1 MDKLAGLSV
10 FVQVA
15 DSGSFAAAARA
26 LGLTASAVGKTI
38 ARLEEQLEVRLFH
51 RNTRSLSLTA
61 EGAQFLDR
69 CRAIMEAV
77 AAAERELAGSRGGA
91 LRGKLRV
98 SVPLVSRPWNQVFL
112 SFMEA
117 HPGLELELNYTNRVV
132 DMVEEGFEVALRIGA
147 LKDSRL
153 RTRRLGSFRRVLVA
167 APSYLDRHGAPV
179 DLDDLDRHDCLRS
192 RNASSC
198 QLDVWPLGDDPARR
212 SARLRA
218 RFVVDHSEMLLTAA
232 LGGAGIAC
240 VPEFWACEHVRRGE
254 LRIVL
259 AGETANTREVS
270 AVWPGGH
277 VACPRVT
284 AFVTFLATHL
294 PPILAESGEAGSP
307 Q

>member
-26 LGLTASAVGKTI
+26 LGLTASAIGKTI

-69 CRAIMEAV
+69 CRGIMEAV
-77 AAAERELAGSRGGA
+77 AAAERELAGSRSGD

-98 SVPLVSRPWNQVFL
+98 SVPLVSRQWHRLFL
-112 SFMEA
+112 SFMET

-132 DMVEEGFEVALRIGA
+132 DMVEEGFEAAVRIGI

-153 RTRRLGSFRRVLVA
+153 RMRRLGSFRRVLVA
-167 APSYLDRHGAPV
+167 APGYLERHGVPV
-179 DLDDLDRHDCLRS
+179 DLDDLERHDCLRS

-198 QLDVWPLGDDPARR
+198 QLDVWPLGPDPARR
-212 SARLRA
+212 SARLRP
-218 RFVVDHSEMLLTAA
+218 RFIVDHSEMLLTAA

-259 AGETANTREVS
+259 ADETANTREVS
-270 AVWPGGH
+270 AVWPGGQ
-277 VACPRVT
+277 VACPRVS
-284 AFVTFLATHL
+284 AFVGFLAIHL
-294 PPILAESGEAGSP
+294 PPVLAESREGGSP
-307 Q
+307 C

>member
-15 DSGSFAAAARA
+15 DSGSLAAAARA

-51 RNTRSLSLTA
+51 RNTRNLSLTA

-69 CRAIMEAV
+69 CRGIMEAV
-77 AAAERELAGSRGGA
+77 AAAERELAGSRGGD

-98 SVPLVSRPWNQVFL
+98 SVPLVSRHWHRLFL

-132 DMVEEGFEVALRIGA
+132 DMVEEGFEAAVRIGL

-167 APSYLDRHGAPV
+167 APSYLERHGTPI
-179 DLDDLDRHDCLRS
+179 DLDDLERHDCLRS

-198 QLDVWPLGDDPARR
+198 QLDVWPLGPDAARR
-212 SARLRA
+212 SARLRP
-218 RFVVDHSEMLLTAA
+218 RFIVDHSEMLLTAA

-240 VPEFWACEHVRRGE
+240 VPEFWACDYVRRGE

-259 AGETANTREVS
+259 ADETANTREVS
-270 AVWPGGH
+270 AVWPSGQ

-284 AFVTFLATHL
+284 AFVSFLAIHL
-294 PPILAESGEAGSP
+294 PPVLAESGETMP
-307 Q
+307 PC